1 MRALGEH
8 SAPLVSPRRGTPPSR
23 SSWLGHDPGQ
33 AAQNHAFW
41 TRPEEVTLG
50 RMMEMWKA
58 RGWRTSGGSS
68 LGGYGGKRIGRAGMP
83 LSLNLWQLL
92 GMIQIRTMTHLIPN
106 HA

>member
-1 MRALGEH
+1 MGALGEH
-8 SAPLVSPRRGTPPSR
+8 SAPLVGSRRGIPLSR

-33 AAQNHAFW
+33 AARNHAFW

-50 RMMEMWKA
+50 QMMAMRTA
-58 RGWRTSGGSS
+58 CGWRMSGGSA
-68 LGGYGGKRIGRAGMP
+68 LGGKRIDRPGMP
-83 LSLNLWQLL
+83 QSLNLRQRL